1 VESAWIARA
10 DPEFDWRR
18 GPKGGFYAISG
29 STFNKGKNM
38 KMRTAIR
45 VSFILLATLTALA
58 SIAAGADYKVVATWK
73 LGGDGGWD
81 YLTADSDGH
90 RLFIARATR
99 VMVIDTESGKQVA
112 RFRRRR
118 ASMESRWTLRSGADS
133 PATAVKIRSA
143 CSI

>member
-1 VESAWIARA
+1 
-10 DPEFDWRR
+10 
-18 GPKGGFYAISG
+18 
-29 STFNKGKNM
+29 M

-58 SIAAGADYKVVATWK
+58 SIAAGATQSRCDLET
-73 LGGDGGWD
+73 GGDGGWD

-90 RLFIARATR
+90 RLFIARATA
-99 VMVIDTESGKQVA
+99 VMVIDTESGKQVGEI
-112 RFRRRR
+112 RRRR